1 MSGFQLASDALPTI
15 FQRPSNGV
23 CVPTPHTPMGVGT
36 GRPLE
41 GGPTAVA
48 FHRQAFLPSAGPS
61 LPRPALGDV
70 AHEAPRVRGDIGACA
85 DVLDAGATGATGGSL
100 RSSCHGAE
108 TYNAVMKASGDA
120 ESARATYAAATAAA
134 YEILMKPS
142 AFAARVERTRFALHP
157 AFVPGS
163 ARP

>member
-1 MSGFQLASDALPTI
+1 MKLPVSEEISARARTYWTPERRA
-15 FQRPSNGV
+15 QQGV
-23 CVPTPHTPMGVGT
+23 RC
-36 GRPLE
+36 E
-41 GGPTAVA
+41 
-48 FHRQAFLPSAGPS
+48 
-61 LPRPALGDV
+61 
-70 AHEAPRVRGDIGACA
+70 AHAM
-85 DVLDAGATGATGGSL
+85 
-100 RSSCHGAE
+100 GAE